1 MDIENLNN
9 EENTIN
15 ETEKAENSSEAE
27 VVTNETASQPEAVN
41 KIFYQSEAPKA
52 PASYVSEPTP
62 RHEYVYNE
70 PPRQK
75 NGKGGIIA
83 LSIIAGLLGV
93 FAVSIISISAFVAVT
108 GFSFDVKTEQNE
120 QIFTPND
127 KPNLSTTVTT
137 SPESEEP
144 EVTTTRDY
152 PTLEQ
157 LASPEDALGL
167 PEIYEKVSPS
177 VVGVSCTTVYNGSAT
192 GTGIIM
198 SADGYILTNA
208 HVVDDAKEIKIVDK
222 DFNEYEATLIGLDSE
237 TDLAVLKIEAED
249 LPACEFGKSGDVRI
263 GELAIAIGNPLGFE
277 LYGSMSTGIISGL
290 NRKITIGDNTMTL
303 LQTTASINRGN
314 SGGPLINAYGQV
326 IGVTSA
332 KVDSSYGEGL
342 GFAIPIDS
350 AFPIIEDLVK
360 HGYVTGRPMIG
371 ISGEDISSVVAKYY
385 GLPRGVMV
393 RYVTPDSGAAKA
405 GIASGD
411 IIIGAEGETITTM
424 DELNSIKS
432 RFAAGDTITLTV
444 YRNGK
449 SYDVEV
455 LMTEVTKES
464 N

>member
-9 EENTIN
+9 EENIIN
-15 ETEKAENSSEAE
+15 EPNEPEKAEVVYEAKAE
-27 VVTNETASQPEAVN
+27 NASAFF
-41 KIFYQSEAPKA
+41 I
-52 PASYVSEPTP
+52 SEPSS
-62 RHEYVYNE
+62 RHEYIYNE
-70 PPRQK
+70 PPKQK

-83 LSIIAGLLGV
+83 LSIIAGLLAAFV
-93 FAVSIISISAFVAVT
+93 ISVISISAFVAVT
-108 GFSFDVKTEQNE
+108 GFTFDVKTEQNE

-127 KPNLSTTVTT
+127 KPNLSTTVTDA
-137 SPESEEP
+137 PENEEP
-144 EVTTTRDY
+144 EVTTTREY

-177 VVGVSCTTVYNGSAT
+177 VVGVSCTTIYNSSAT

-208 HVVDDAKEIKIVDK
+208 HVVDDAKTIKIVDK

-237 TDLAVLKIEAED
+237 TDLAVLKIEAES
-249 LPACEFGKSGDVRI
+249 LPACEFGKSGEVRI

-290 NRKITIGDNTMTL
+290 NRKITIGDKTMTL

-326 IGVTSA
+326 IGITSA

-350 AFPIIEDLVK
+350 AFPIIQDLVA

-371 ISGEDISSVVAKYY
+371 ISGEDITAVIAKYY

-405 GIASGD
+405 GIVSGD
-411 IIIGAEGETITTM
+411 IVIGAEGETITTM
-424 DELNSIKS
+424 DELNAIKS
-432 RFAAGDTITLTV
+432 RFVAGDTITLTI

-455 LMTEVTKES
+455 LMTEVTQEDQ
-464 N
+464 

>member
-9 EENTIN
+9 EENIIN
-15 ETEKAENSSEAE
+15 EPDETEKAEVVYEAKVE
-27 VVTNETASQPEAVN
+27 NTSAS
-41 KIFYQSEAPKA
+41 F
-52 PASYVSEPTP
+52 VSEPSS
-62 RHEYVYNE
+62 RHEYIYNE
-70 PPRQK
+70 PPKQK

-83 LSIIAGLLGV
+83 LSIIAGLLAAFV
-93 FAVSIISISAFVAVT
+93 ISVISISAFVAVT
-108 GFSFDVKTEQNE
+108 GFTFDVKTEQNE

-127 KPNLSTTVTT
+127 KPNLSTTVTDA
-137 SPESEEP
+137 PENEEP
-144 EVTTTRDY
+144 EVTTAREY

-177 VVGVSCTTVYNGSAT
+177 VVGVSCTTIYKSSAT

-198 SADGYILTNA
+198 SADGYVLTNA
-208 HVVDDAKEIKIVDK
+208 HVVDDAKTIKIVDK

-237 TDLAVLKIEAED
+237 TDLAVLKIEAEN
-249 LPACEFGKSGDVRI
+249 LPACEFGKSGDVRV

-290 NRKITIGDNTMTL
+290 NRKITISDKTMTL

-326 IGVTSA
+326 IGITSA

-350 AFPIIEDLVK
+350 AFPIIQDLVA

-371 ISGEDISSVVAKYY
+371 ISGEDITAIIAKYY

-405 GIASGD
+405 GIVSGD
-411 IIIGAEGETITTM
+411 IVIGAEGETITTM
-424 DELNSIKS
+424 DELNAIKS
-432 RFAAGDTITLTV
+432 RFVAGDTITLTI

-455 LMTEVTKES
+455 LMTEVTQEDQ
-464 N
+464 